1 MKAPQSWKIVIF
13 LSPLVLTL
21 GLAMD
26 IYLPSIPKMP
36 EALNTSVQSV
46 QLTLSLFLLV
56 FGLGQLIFGPL
67 SDQIGRKKTVL
78 LSYVLYFLGS
88 MICALSDSFPLFL
101 SARMIQGL
109 GACGTLV
116 CAFSILKDLYN
127 GDEVTRCFSYL
138 KGLMGAAPITAP
150 VIGAWLDLWFG
161 WRASF
166 WALTF
171 YGALALGIFILY
183 GKETHPESKR
193 RKIDINLF
201 KRYASILKSST
212 FRNYALVCICA
223 QGVLFGFF
231 SLSPHLII
239 GELHFREQEFSVFFG
254 VNALC
259 YLTGAFSSGYL
270 LNRKGPGTVIF
281 IGSLTVLGAG
291 LSMFSAYLLSGFN
304 IWTLMIP
311 SVIASA
317 GVAMMMG
324 PASAS
329 AVAPFNNYVGTA
341 TALLGCIECAG
352 GSLIGNLLTMLPLHN
367 QLPLA
372 LNLLGTGS
380 VALLALLSVRGFAEI
395 RKSFSGKKA
404 RP

>member
-88 MICALSDSFPLFL
+88 MICALSESFPLFL
-101 SARMIQGL
+101 SARIIQGL

-116 CAFSILKDLYN
+116 CAFSILKDLFK

-171 YGALALGIFILY
+171 YGALALGIF
-183 GKETHPESKR
+183 
-193 RKIDINLF
+193 N
-201 KRYASILKSST
+201 
-212 FRNYALVCICA
+212 
-223 QGVLFGFF
+223 
-231 SLSPHLII
+231 
-239 GELHFREQEFSVFFG
+239 
-254 VNALC
+254 
-259 YLTGAFSSGYL
+259 
-270 LNRKGPGTVIF
+270 
-281 IGSLTVLGAG
+281 
-291 LSMFSAYLLSGFN
+291 
-304 IWTLMIP
+304 
-311 SVIASA
+311 
-317 GVAMMMG
+317 
-324 PASAS
+324 
-329 AVAPFNNYVGTA
+329 VGDVTA
-341 TALLGCIECAG
+341 TIPDQGLCQVGK
-352 GSLIGNLLTMLPLHN
+352 
-367 QLPLA
+367 
-372 LNLLGTGS
+372 
-380 VALLALLSVRGFAEI
+380 
-395 RKSFSGKKA
+395 RKHA
-404 RP
+404 